1 MQIRPM
7 KIPEAE
13 AVRDLWNEACV
24 KAVGHPLPE
33 NSSNKV
39 LLNLRKYP
47 QNETYHCLVAE
58 TGDQIVAFLTCG
70 VRGHPI
76 GPGLVGEIEELYA
89 QSGYEQAKMALVKE
103 AVIIMKRQ
111 GASVVT
117 TRVAVDEPD
126 DLAFWQSL
134 EWEQD
139 TVNFNIYSNV
149 PADPKSQAVWDS
161 YQA

>member
-7 KIPEAE
+7 KFTEAE
-13 AVRDLWNEACV
+13 TVRDLWNEACV
-24 KAVGHPLPE
+24 KAVGYPLPDK
-33 NSSNKV
+33 SAHQV
-39 LLNLRKYP
+39 LLNLRDYP

-58 TGDQIVAFLTCG
+58 EDDQIVAFLTFG

-89 QSGYEQAKMALVKE
+89 QSGYDQAKLAMVTE
-103 AVIIMKRQ
+103 AVITMKRQ
-111 GASVVT
+111 GARVVT

-126 DLAFWQSL
+126 DLAFWHSL
-134 EWEQD
+134 KWEQD

-149 PADPKSQAVWDS
+149 PADPESQAVWDS